1 MVDDGRVL
9 ASVRNAARLLKQFSS
24 REREFGVSELARRL
38 ELGKSTVHRLLV
50 TLTSEHLLEQDPFS
64 GKYRLGL
71 AMHDLG
77 AAVSTH
83 LDLHEAVIPPMELL
97 RNATNESVQVAV
109 LDGREVVY
117 IERLDSAQTLRLF
130 LEVGRRNDAYSTS
143 TGKCLLAYLPEGEL
157 EPLLRGWKLAAKTSY
172 TITNMRRL
180 RRELKEIRRL
190 GYAQNINESEVGVLS
205 VAAPI
210 RDLSGRVIAA
220 MSVVGPETRMEPALP
235 AISQAVIEAAASASY
250 RLGHRRP

>member
-1 MVDDGRVL
+1 MAERGQVL
-9 ASVRNAARLLKQFSS
+9 TSVTNAARLLKQFSS

-38 ELGKSTVHRLLV
+38 DIGKSTVHRLLV
-50 TLTSEHLLEQDPFS
+50 TLANEHLLEQDPIT

-77 AAVSTH
+77 AAVATH

-97 RNATNESVQVAV
+97 RNATNESVQVGV

-130 LEVGRRNDAYSTS
+130 LEIGRRNDAHSTS
-143 TGKCLLAYLPEGEL
+143 TGKCLLAFLPEVEL
-157 EPLLRGWKLAAKTSY
+157 ERLLDGWRLNAHTER
-172 TITNMRRL
+172 TITDMATFRK
-180 RRELKEIRRL
+180 ELKVTRQR
-190 GYAQNINESEVGVLS
+190 GYAQNLHESELGVLS

-210 RDLSGRVIAA
+210 RDLTGRVVAA
-220 MSVVGPETRMEPALP
+220 MSVVGPEMRMEPALP
-235 AISQAVIEAAASASY
+235 AIAPVVLEATADASR
-250 RLGHRRP
+250 RLGYRRF